1 MSQES
6 KLVLSVVKAF
16 RLLDI
21 LSEGKVPLS
30 LAELSE
36 RSGWPKSTVYGLLSS
51 MRESSVVEQQP
62 DGRYFLGVRLF
73 EYGCAVSGCWII
85 SELARPFLQHLSAK
99 TGESVFL
106 SILNQNEAITI
117 DQVQSR
123 AGLRVVSEVGTRLP
137 LHCTSQGK
145 LFLAAMP
152 EAEAIRI
159 LKLRAL
165 PTYTPHTLVS
175 LQDLMKEIDI
185 TRRQGYAVEDG
196 EYKIGLG
203 SISAPIRDI
212 SGQVRYAVGIIGM
225 FHRAQSQEFRDALLL
240 TQATAAQI
248 SSALGYRERK

>member
-1 MSQES
+1 MLQKN

-21 LSEGKVPLS
+21 LSKAKSPLS

-36 RSGWPKSTVYGLLSS
+36 RSGWPKSTIYGLLSS

-62 DGRYFLGVRLF
+62 NGRYFLGVHLF
-73 EYGCAVSGCWII
+73 EYGCAVSGCWSI
-85 SELARPFLQHLSAK
+85 SELARPFLQQLASK

-106 SILNQNEAITI
+106 SILNRNEAITI

-145 LFLAAMP
+145 VFLAAMP
-152 EAEAIRI
+152 ESEAMRI
-159 LKLRAL
+159 LKLSPL
-165 PTYTPHTLVS
+165 SPFTPHTLVTW
-175 LQDLMKEIDI
+175 QDLAKDLDAA
-185 TRRQGYAVEDG
+185 RHQGYAVEDG

-203 SISAPIRDI
+203 SVSAPIRDV
-212 SGQVRYAVGIIGM
+212 SGQVKYAVGIIGM

-240 TQATAAQI
+240 TQSTAAQI
-248 SSALGYRERK
+248 SSALGYREEK